1 MWLFNVKQS
10 CREKG
15 RREKDKGKGM
25 RRKEEFFMPFP

>member
-15 RREKDKGKGM
+15 EKDKGKGM
-25 RRKEEFFMPFP
+25 RRKEEFFMPLP